1 MAKSTLSPAQQ
12 AALERQQQIASLPR
26 PLPWQQRLLDIRSAN
41 SDAYIFLG
49 GGRYSG
55 KSTAAALLVIEAIV
69 RHGNGAHF
77 RGVVFRSEL
86 KGAEKLQ
93 QDLDA
98 YLRVI
103 FHQVR
108 FSKMERRW
116 TFAGNGSLSIEQL
129 GDQRAQDKIQ
139 GSDLTFALIDDAGLI
154 DPGLVRRITTNLRSN
169 IPGVIPS
176 LVVTA
181 NPGDRFS
188 GPWSTLVRQAPA
200 GGPFPFQSSDWAGQ
214 KWIVA
219 LSNVFDNTSLTTE
232 KRDAYIQRLKADC
245 FGNPVKE
252 RQQVFGDWNSTAGG
266 FFDSIRMDVVRLPDG
281 HWTSQDSQTWGSQL
295 RELITPE
302 RLWVSGDWGAAAPSW
317 FGLFLQVPCDLVVNG
332 IRIGAHSLIALD
344 EWHSARR
351 AMSGE
356 IEPDRGTLTP
366 TPLAAGYIRQTCQ
379 RWGVEFSAIPIRQR
393 ILDAACFAQHGSIA
407 GSIGDEL
414 RAAGAAFTPGP
425 KGSRADGWM
434 LLAKLWYHANT
445 PAPSCY
451 LTARCEYFW
460 SSVFA
465 VQVSRTNEAD
475 LTGPDHALD
484 ALRAVANLSLG
495 HRSGGSMRAGMRMY

>member
-1 MAKSTLSPAQQ
+1 M
-12 AALERQQQIASLPR
+12 
-26 PLPWQQRLLDIRSAN
+26 PWQQALLDARNASPD
-41 SDAYIFLG
+41 SYIFLG

-55 KSTAAALLVIEAIV
+55 KSTAAALLIIDAIV
-69 RHGNGAHF
+69 RHGEGKHF
-77 RGVVFRSEL
+77 RGVIFRSEL

-93 QDLDA
+93 LDLDA

-103 FHQVR
+103 FRQVG
-108 FSKMERRW
+108 FNKSERRW
-116 TFAGNGSLSIEQL
+116 TFAETGSLSIEQL
-129 GDQRAQDKIQ
+129 GDQRSQDKIQ
-139 GSDLTFALIDDAGLI
+139 GSDLTLALIDDAGLI
-154 DPGLVRRITTNLRSN
+154 DPSLVRRITTNLRSN
-169 IPGVIPS
+169 IPGVIPV

-181 NPGDRFS
+181 NPGDRWS
-188 GPWSTLVRQAPA
+188 GAWASLVRQAPA

-214 KWIVA
+214 SWIVA
-219 LSNVFDNTSLTTE
+219 LSNVYQNTTLSPAI
-232 KRDAYIQRLKADC
+232 RDAYVQRLKADC

-252 RQQVFGDWNSTAGG
+252 RQQVFGDWTSVSGG
-266 FFDSIRMDVVRLPDG
+266 FFDSIRMDSVRLPDA
-281 HWTSQDSQTWGSQL
+281 HWSSPDSATWGSQI
-295 RELITPE
+295 REVLHPS
-302 RLWVSGDWGAAAPSW
+302 RLWISGDWGAAAPSS
-317 FGLFLQVPCDLVVNG
+317 FGLYLQTPADMVVNG
-332 IRIGAHSLIALD
+332 IRVGAQSLICLD

-356 IEPDRGTLTP
+356 IEPDRGILTP
-366 TPLAAGYIRQTCQ
+366 TPLAAGHIREMTK
-379 RWGVEFSAIPIRQR
+379 RWGIEFSAIPPGQR
-393 ILDAACFAQHGSIA
+393 ILDAACFAQHGSIG

-425 KGSRADGWM
+425 KGSRADGWQ

-495 HRSGGSMRAGMRMY
+495 HRSGAAMRAGHRVY

>member
-1 MAKSTLSPAQQ
+1 MPAKTLTPAQQ
-12 AALERQQQIASLPR
+12 AALERQQQIASLPV
-26 PLPWQQRLLDIRSAN
+26 PMPWQQRLLDARSAHP
-41 SDAYIFLG
+41 DAYVFLG

-55 KSTAAALLVIEAIV
+55 KSTAACLLVVEAIL
-69 RHGNGAHF
+69 RHGGGAHF
-77 RGVVFRSEL
+77 RGVIFRSEL

-98 YLRVI
+98 YLRVM
-103 FHQVR
+103 FRQVR

-116 TFAGNGSLSIEQL
+116 TFAENGSLSIEQL

-154 DPGLVRRITTNLRSN
+154 DPALVRRITTNLRSN
-169 IPGVIPS
+169 IPGVIPT

-252 RQQVFGDWNSTAGG
+252 RQQVFGDWTSTAGG
-266 FFDSIRMDVVRLPDG
+266 FFDSIRMDVVRLPDA
-281 HWTSQDSQTWGSQL
+281 HWSSPDGAAWGSQL
-295 RELITPE
+295 REVLHPS
-302 RLWVSGDWGAAAPSW
+302 RLWISGDWGAAAPSS
-317 FGLFLQVPCDLVVNG
+317 FGLYLQTPADMVVNG
-332 IRIGAHSLIALD
+332 IRVGAHSLICLD

-356 IEPDRGTLTP
+356 IEPDRGILTP
-366 TPLAAGYIRQTCQ
+366 TPLAAGHIREMTK
-379 RWGVEFSAIPIRQR
+379 RWGIEFSAIPPGQR
-393 ILDAACFAQHGSIA
+393 ILDAACFAQHGSIG

-414 RAAGAAFTPGP
+414 RAAGAAFSAGP
-425 KGSRADGWM
+425 KGSRADGWA
-434 LLAKLWYHANT
+434 LLAKLWHYANS
-445 PAPSCY
+445 PAPSIFV
-451 LTARCEYFW
+451 TGRCEYFW
-460 SSVFA
+460 STVFA
-465 VQVSRTNEAD
+465 CQVSRTSPND
-475 LTGPDHALD
+475 LDGPDHFLD
-484 ALRAVANLSLG
+484 QLRAVASITLG
-495 HRSGGSMRAGMRMY
+495 HRSGGAMRAGHRVY